1 MIAKKN
7 PKLNDEKNRV
17 VYFQLGLFLTSAGM
31 LMAFSWKSPKYD
43 NYNFKEEQIASVPE
57 EEVYVEKE
65 EFPEVKPLKTMKKS
79 TPVDPVIT
87 AKIDPVSNIDDD
99 PKLIDINTIK
109 VDVSDSNGEGG
120 GAPGFD
126 DILVDIPDKD
136 AYLEGGI
143 MQYLSSNLVY
153 PEVSVRFQEEGKV
166 YVSFIIE
173 KDGTP
178 SQIKVME
185 NSVKSKELREEALRV
200 IQEMPAWEPAELQ
213 GEKVR
218 TKVYVPIVFALE

>member
-1 MIAKKN
+1 MISKKN
-7 PKLNDEKNRV
+7 PKLNDEKNRT

-43 NYNFKEEQIASVPE
+43 SYNFKIEQTVSVPE
-57 EEVYVEKE
+57 EEVFVEKE
-65 EFPEVKPLKTMKKS
+65 DFPEVKPLEMEKQTS
-79 TPVDPVIT
+79 PVDPLISE
-87 AKIDPVSNIDDD
+87 KIDPISNKDDNNE
-99 PKLIDINTIK
+99 LIDISKISI
-109 VDVSDSNGEGG
+109 DVSETGG
-120 GAPGFD
+120 DGVAPGFD

-143 MQYLSSNLVY
+143 MQYLSSNLIY
-153 PEVSVRFQEEGKV
+153 PEVSVRFQEEGRV

-178 SQIKVME
+178 SKIKIMD
-185 NSVKSKELREEALRV
+185 NSVRSKDLREEALRV
-200 IQEMPAWEPAELQ
+200 IQKMPAWEPAELN

-218 TKVYVPIVFALE
+218 TKVYVPIVFSLE